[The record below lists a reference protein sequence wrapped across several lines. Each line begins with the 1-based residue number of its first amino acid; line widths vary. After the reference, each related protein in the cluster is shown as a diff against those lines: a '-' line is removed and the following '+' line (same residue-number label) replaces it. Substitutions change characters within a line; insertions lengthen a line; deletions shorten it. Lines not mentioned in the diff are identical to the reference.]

1 MTYATLL
8 VHLELGRPN
17 TGLLKIAAELAGRFH
32 AGVIGI
38 AARQPLQMVYGGGY
52 VVGDLYE
59 RDRDDLAAAMK
70 AVELEFRT
78 ALVTHIPSVEWRSS
92 QMYGDPADYLANEA
106 RAADL
111 IVTGVA
117 SGDFLDA
124 SRAVNTGDL
133 IMQAGRPVLLV
144 PAAATTLKLDRALIG
159 WKDTRE
165 TRRAVSDALPLL
177 KHTTSVT
184 VVEIAAEDEL
194 VQARGRVDD
203 VVAWLS
209 RHGIKSEGLARLSTG
224 NDAVALYEL
233 GQDSGAD
240 VVVAGAYGHSRFR
253 EWVLG
258 GVTRELLLSANR
270 CALVSH

>member
-17 TGLLKIAAELAGRFH
+17 TGLLKIAAELAERFH
-32 AGVIGI
+32 ACVIGV
-38 AARQPLQMVYGGGY
+38 AARQPLQMMYGDGY
-52 VVGDLYE
+52 AVGDVYE
-59 RDRDDLAAAMK
+59 HDRDELAEQMK
-70 AVELEFRT
+70 SAESEFRA
-78 ALVTHIPSVEWRSS
+78 ALVTRAPSLEWRSGK
-92 QMYGDPADYLANEA
+92 MYSYPADYLAQEA
-106 RAADL
+106 RGADL
-111 IVTGVA
+111 IVTGIA

-124 SRAVNTGDL
+124 SRAVNAGDL

-144 PAAATTLKLDRALIG
+144 PTAATTLKLDRALIG

-177 KHTTSVT
+177 KEATSVT
-184 VVEIAAEDEL
+184 VVEIAAGDEL
-194 VQARGRVDD
+194 DDARQRVDD
-203 VVAWLS
+203 VQAWLS
-209 RHGIKSEGLARLSTG
+209 RHGIQAEALTRLSTG
-224 NDAVALYEL
+224 SDAAALYEL

-240 VVVAGAYGHSRFR
+240 VIVAGAYGHNRFR

-258 GVTRELLLSANR
+258 GVTRDLLLSANR